1 MPDDTPYTNSPGTP
15 PAVNGGSRAARLL
28 TADHADLVR
37 AALMVVFALV
47 GLQLLWAARFLALT
61 AFIGI
66 LFGLGAVP
74 GVDALERRGLR
85 RGIGSPLIVFGT
97 LALLLGLSLWLAPTL
112 VNQSQELRTR
122 FPLAIEKVELWMS
135 SHQPRLLDALAG
147 KPTVSAPSRTTA
159 PSTTATPTAGAAPP
173 ATSAAPTTE
182 QTVGPAT
189 GAPPRQG
196 RLVEALYRQAGKL
209 KQLAFGI
216 LTSTLAVFGGLVL
229 VVFISVYIAAEPDVY
244 RRGLLLLFKPHT
256 RARLDPVLT
265 AIAAKLRRWL
275 GTQAIA
281 MLIIGTVTTIL
292 MMIIGVRA
300 AVPLGVIA
308 GLFEFIP
315 NIGPTLSAIPA
326 VAMAFADS
334 PEKALVVVVTYW
346 GIQFLENNLLIPYL
360 MKEQLDLPPALTL
373 MTQVVMAYVFGFL
386 GLFVA
391 TPLLAA
397 VFVAMQRLYVVYD
410 PLTAPAPGAGM
421 ESGTTRGTGTGT
433 TG

>member
-1 MPDDTPYTNSPGTP
+1 MPDDTQHSDSPGTP
-15 PAVNGGSRAARLL
+15 PVNGGSRTTRLL

-66 LFGLGAVP
+66 LFGLGATP

-85 RGIGSPLIVFGT
+85 RGIGSPLIIFGT
-97 LALLLGLSLWLAPTL
+97 LALLLSISLWLAPTL

-122 FPLAIEKVELWMS
+122 FPLAIEKVELWLG

-147 KPTVSAPSRTTA
+147 KVTVSPPSKVTA
-159 PSTTATPTAGAAPP
+159 PSTTTVPTTTTAAP
-173 ATSAAPTTE
+173 ATE

-196 RLVEALYRQAGKL
+196 RLVEALYRQGGKL

-229 VVFISVYIAAEPDVY
+229 VVFIAVYVAAEPDVY
-244 RRGLLLLFKPHT
+244 RRGLLLLFKPRT

-326 VAMAFADS
+326 IAMAFADS
-334 PEKALVVVVTYW
+334 PEKALVVVVAYW

-397 VFVAMQRLYVVYD
+397 VFVAVQRLYVVYD
-410 PLTAPAPGAGM
+410 PVITPAPGM
-421 ESGTTRGTGTGT
+421 DTVTGTGT
-433 TG
+433 TA

>member
-1 MPDDTPYTNSPGTP
+1 MPDDKLHSDSPGISS
-15 PAVNGGSRAARLL
+15 AVNGGSRTSRLL

-66 LFGLGAVP
+66 LFGLGASP

-85 RGIGSPLIVFGT
+85 RGIGSPLIIFGT
-97 LALLLGLSLWLAPTL
+97 LALLLSISLWLAPTL

-122 FPLAIEKVELWMS
+122 FPLAIEKVELWLG
-135 SHQPRLLDALAG
+135 SHQPRLLDALTG
-147 KPTVSAPSRTTA
+147 KATVSLPSRVTAPLTTTA
-159 PSTTATPTAGAAPP
+159 APAA
-173 ATSAAPTTE
+173 TE
-182 QTVGPAT
+182 QTT
-189 GAPPRQG
+189 GLTTAVPPRQG
-196 RLVEALYRQAGKL
+196 RLVEALYRQGGKL

-229 VVFISVYIAAEPDVY
+229 VVFIAVYIAAEPDVY
-244 RRGLLLLFKPHT
+244 RRGLLLLFKPRT

-326 VAMAFADS
+326 IAMAFADS
-334 PEKALVVVVTYW
+334 PEKALVVVVAYW

-397 VFVAMQRLYVVYD
+397 VFVAIQRLYVVHD
-410 PLTAPAPGAGM
+410 PVTTPAPD
-421 ESGTTRGTGTGT
+421 TGTGTGT
-433 TG
+433 GTAG

>member
-1 MPDDTPYTNSPGTP
+1 MPDDKLHSDSPGISS
-15 PAVNGGSRAARLL
+15 AVNGGSRTSRLL

-66 LFGLGAVP
+66 LFGLGASP

-85 RGIGSPLIVFGT
+85 RGIGSPLIIFGT
-97 LALLLGLSLWLAPTL
+97 LALLLSISLWLAPTL

-122 FPLAIEKVELWMS
+122 FPLAIEKVELWLG
-135 SHQPRLLDALAG
+135 SHQPRLLDALTG
-147 KPTVSAPSRTTA
+147 KATVSLPSRVTAPLTTTA
-159 PSTTATPTAGAAPP
+159 APAA
-173 ATSAAPTTE
+173 TE
-182 QTVGPAT
+182 QTTGPTTAV
-189 GAPPRQG
+189 PPRQG
-196 RLVEALYRQAGKL
+196 RLVEALYRQGGKL

-229 VVFISVYIAAEPDVY
+229 VVFIAVYIAAEPDVY
-244 RRGLLLLFKPHT
+244 RRGLLLLFKPRT

-326 VAMAFADS
+326 IAMAFADS
-334 PEKALVVVVTYW
+334 PEKALVVVVAYW

-397 VFVAMQRLYVVYD
+397 VFVAIQRLYVVHD
-410 PLTAPAPGAGM
+410 PVTTPAPD
-421 ESGTTRGTGTGT
+421 TGTGTGT
-433 TG
+433 GTAG